1 MNNQAISGTKRN
13 SKLLYFD
20 FQKVI
25 LDFQLREHEKFLS
38 KFTELFKTVDTDTD
52 GIINEEEFKKLLRTM
67 NVLSGDDEIDYL
79 LQAVDPF
86 NN

>member
-1 MNNQAISGTKRN
+1 M
-13 SKLLYFD
+13 YCD

-25 LDFQLREHEKFLS
+25 LDFQLQEHERFLS
-38 KFTELFKTVDTDTD
+38 KFTELFKEVDNDTD
-52 GIINEEEFKKLLRTM
+52 GIINEGEFKELMLKM
-67 NVLSGDDEIDYL
+67 NIVPSEEEIEYL